1 MQEAN
6 QYKDLPNTSEE
17 DEAFKQMENIGLK
30 EMFTDMGKDLGVNAF
45 ETPVFSIVPPQM
57 GETPTSVTAEQAQEI
72 VEHHFRQHA
81 PAPQPTLEQIL
92 KTIGEQFALLAT
104 VINQTKAQPEPLQE
118 TIELLLKQSD
128 WFKDMVR
135 SAVEDAFDVEDYAKE
150 AVEDVVE
157 SKVDSYFNS
166 SFDASD
172 HFDFHDAVSDCV
184 SDQIQDAVSD
194 KIDDAVEEYMSN
206 ATITIQRS

>member
-104 VINQTKAQPEPLQE
+104 VITQQQGNSPKENDSLQE
-118 TIELLLKQSD
+118 CVSTTLEQSD
-128 WFKDMVR
+128 WFKEMVEEKVADMDFDDTLEGQ
-135 SAVEDAFDVEDYAKE
+135 VERYCENYF
-150 AVEDVVE
+150 
-157 SKVDSYFNS
+157 SY
-166 SFDASD
+166 SFDPKD
-172 HFDFHDAVSDCV
+172 HFDIGDAVADRV
-184 SDQIQDAVSD
+184 DD
-194 KIDDAVEEYMSN
+194 KIGDEVERAVEEYMSN
-206 ATITIQRS
+206 ATLTIEKG